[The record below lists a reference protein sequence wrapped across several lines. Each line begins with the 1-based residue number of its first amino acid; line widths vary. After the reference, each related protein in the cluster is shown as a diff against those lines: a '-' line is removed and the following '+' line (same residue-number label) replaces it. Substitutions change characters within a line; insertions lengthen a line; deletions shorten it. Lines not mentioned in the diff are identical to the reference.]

1 MSGSS
6 VSPLLIGWAS
16 VDVTPDRPVILRGQ
30 FHARISKGVRDPITV
45 TALALERDG
54 TQCVMVSADRV
65 AIPDVLLDGVRAR
78 LPELVDDLDPI
89 RVFIS
94 ATHSHTAPATCDDEW
109 EDMGPEVM
117 KPSEYAAFFIE
128 RATDCIAQA
137 WRNRSPGR
145 IAWGLG
151 HAVVGH
157 NRRQVRKDGSSLM
170 YGDTSLP
177 EFSHIEG
184 YEDHSVDQL
193 FTFNSDG
200 KLTGVVVNLA
210 CPAQVSESDWLISAD
225 FWHETR
231 CELRRRLGE
240 NLFVLPQCSAA
251 GDQSPHLMYYRK
263 AEMRMLRLQGLIE
276 DDDVLR
282 PTQQRQDI
290 ARRIG
295 DAVEFTLKVA
305 SREQFD
311 APIFMHETRTI
322 HLPRR
327 IITEE
332 ELAEAQRQVEHYEGR
347 LKELADRPPY
357 DVERSRCFGLRRWY
371 RGVIERYE
379 LQKAQPT
386 YPMELHV
393 VRLADIAFATNAFE
407 LYLDYGVRIKARSKA
422 VQTFVVQLTGS
433 GTYLPTARSIKGGG
447 YGSVAASNI
456 VGPEGG
462 DMLVEETVSAI
473 EHMFFPH

>member
-1 MSGSS
+1 MRRSN

-16 VDVTPDRPVILRGQ
+16 ADVTPDRPVILRGQ

-54 TQCVMVSADRV
+54 TRCVMVSADSV
-65 AIPDVLLDGVRAR
+65 AIPDSLLRGVRAK
-78 LPELVDDLDPI
+78 LLELVDDLDPG

-94 ATHSHTAPATCDDEW
+94 ATHSHTAPATCDEEW
-109 EDMGPEVM
+109 EDMGPDVM
-117 KPSEYAAFFIE
+117 KPSEYAAFFVE
-128 RATDCIAQA
+128 KAADCIARA

-157 NRRQVRKDGSSLM
+157 NRRQARKDGSSLM

-193 FTFNSDG
+193 FTFNG
-200 KLTGVVVNLA
+200 EGRLTGVVVNIA
-210 CPAQVSESDWLISAD
+210 CPAQVSENDRLISAD
-225 FWHETR
+225 FWHDVR
-231 CELRRRLGE
+231 CELRRRLGDD
-240 NLFVLPQCSAA
+240 LFILPQCGAA
-251 GDQSPHLMYYRK
+251 GDQSPHLMYYRR

-276 DDDVLR
+276 DDDALR
-282 PTQQRQDI
+282 PTQQRQEI

-295 DAVEFTLKVA
+295 EAVHFTLKVA

-311 APIFMHETRTI
+311 APIFMHETRTL

-332 ELAEAQRQVEHYEGR
+332 EAAEARREAERYER
-347 LKELADRPPY
+347 RMKELSDRPPY

-371 RGVIERYE
+371 NGVIKRYE

-393 VRLADIAFATNAFE
+393 VRLADIAFATNPFE

-422 VQTFVVQLTGS
+422 VQTFIVQLTGG
-433 GTYLPTARSIKGGG
+433 GTYLPTARSVRGGG
-447 YGSVAASNI
+447 YGSVPASNI

-462 DMLVEETVSAI
+462 DMLVEETLSTI
-473 EHMFFPH
+473 ERMFSPH

>member
-473 EHMFFPH
+473 ERTFIPH